1 MMTVKEIVDRV
12 RAAIDEMTQDG
23 TDFSELARDEQDMT
37 RIIVDKIPYALQ
49 YVIENAPLE
58 KLDSDMQETF
68 SEEELEERFA
78 IGDDMVARV
87 KLPDNLLRIVEAR
100 LSSWSLFPKPEPST
114 SQVYLMQQDPYARG
128 SYDRPVNII
137 THEGNKRVLEMYSV
151 KGASDKLVFLY
162 IKKPSFSDLYDEEG
176 KVKEDENVG
185 VPTLLEASLVYQVAA
200 LTMTTYRE
208 DIADALFTISK
219 RYMDLTPQDVSQQTV

>member
-1 MMTVKEIVDRV
+1 MMTVKEIVDRA

-58 KLDSDMQETF
+58 KLDSDMQETLTAEEIAARF
-68 SEEELEERFA
+68 SISQDLVGRL
-78 IGDDMVARV
+78 
-87 KLPDNLLRIVEAR
+87 KLPSDLLRIVEAR

-114 SQVYLMQQDPYARG
+114 SQVYLMQQDAYARG
-128 SYDRPVNII
+128 SYDRPVNIM
-137 THEGNKRVLEMYSV
+137 THAGNKRLLEMYCA
-151 KGASDKLVFLY
+151 KEATDTLVFLFVR
-162 IKKPSFSDLYDEEG
+162 KPSFNDLFDDEG

-185 VPTLLEASLVYQVAA
+185 VPTLLEIGRAHV
-200 LTMTTYRE
+200 
-208 DIADALFTISK
+208 
-219 RYMDLTPQDVSQQTV
+219 

>member
-58 KLDSDMQETF
+58 KLDSDMQETLTT
-68 SEEELEERFA
+68 EELAESFS
-78 IGDDMVARV
+78 ISQDLVGRV

-100 LSSWSLFPKPEPST
+100 LSSWSLFPKPEPSS
-114 SQVYLMQQDPYARG
+114 SQVYLMQQDAYARG
-128 SYDRPVNII
+128 SYDRPVNIM
-137 THEGNKRVLEMYSV
+137 THEGNKRLLEMYCA
-151 KGASDKLVFLY
+151 KEATDTLVFLFVR
-162 IKKPSFSDLYDEEG
+162 KPSFSDLYDEEG

-185 VPTLLEASLVYQVAA
+185 VPTLLEASLIYQVAA
-200 LTMTTYRE
+200 LTMTAYRE
-208 DIADALFTISK
+208 DIADALFTISQ
-219 RYMDLTPQDVSQQTV
+219 RYMDEGVKGE